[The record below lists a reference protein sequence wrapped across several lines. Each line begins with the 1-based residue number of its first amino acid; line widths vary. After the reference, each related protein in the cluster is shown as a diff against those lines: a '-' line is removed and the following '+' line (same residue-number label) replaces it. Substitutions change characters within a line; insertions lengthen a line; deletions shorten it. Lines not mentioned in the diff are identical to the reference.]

1 LLVFFRELRPYRQ
14 TGKAM
19 KAQAAGL
26 SMPFYLPGIF
36 GRVWRRIQDDDCFDL
51 AAQISFYFVLS
62 LFPFCLVLAVIVGWL
77 PSSALWKSFA
87 TWIVTYLPAD
97 SRQLI
102 FSTILGLVSYS
113 KGFLS
118 FGLLVTLWSA
128 SAGFVSLMESLSV
141 AYGSKDTRS
150 YWRKHVVAACVTMLA
165 AVFAIAAF
173 GIMALGHWG
182 SERLVADVGAW
193 SASHT
198 FWEIAR
204 RLATIALIYIGIN
217 LTNYILPNV
226 RRPWRWLTPGTVFA
240 TVALI
245 SASAALNLYFRH
257 FSSYPRLYGTLGGFI
272 VLMFWVYVASVIL
285 LIGAEIDHVVEDGG
299 EERIS

>member
-1 LLVFFRELRPYRQ
+1 
-14 TGKAM
+14 M

-26 SMPFYLPGIF
+26 SMYFHLPGTF

-102 FSTILGLVSYS
+102 FSTILGLATYS
-113 KGFLS
+113 TGFLS
-118 FGLLVTLWSA
+118 LGLVATLWSA

-141 AYGSKDTRS
+141 AYGSKDTRP
-150 YWRKHVVAACVTMLA
+150 YWRKHAIAACVTMLA
-165 AVFAIAAF
+165 AVFAILAF
-173 GIMALGHWG
+173 GIMALGLWG
-182 SERLVADVGAW
+182 SERMAADPGA
-193 SASHT
+193 ARALRI
-198 FWEIAR
+198 FWEIGH
-204 RLATIALIYIGIN
+204 RLATIALMYIGIN
-217 LTNYILPNV
+217 LANYILPNV
-226 RRPWRWLTPGTVFA
+226 RRPWRWLRPGTAFA

-245 SASAALNLYFRH
+245 SASATLNVYFRH
-257 FSSYPRLYGTLGGFI
+257 FSSYPRLYGTLGGFMI
-272 VLMFWVYVASVIL
+272 LMFWVYVASVIL
-285 LIGAEIDHVVEDGG
+285 LIGAEVDHVVEDGND
-299 EERIS
+299 ERIS

>member
-1 LLVFFRELRPYRQ
+1 
-14 TGKAM
+14 M

-26 SMPFYLPGIF
+26 SMYFHLPVIF

-102 FSTILGLVSYS
+102 FSAILGLVSYS
-113 KGFLS
+113 TGFLS
-118 FGLLVTLWSA
+118 FGLVATLWGA

-141 AYGSKDTRS
+141 AYGSKDTRP
-150 YWRKHVVAACVTMLA
+150 YWRKHALAACVTMLA

-182 SERLVADVGAW
+182 SEQLAADVGTG
-193 SASHT
+193 SALRI
-198 FWEIAR
+198 FVEIGR
-204 RLATIALIYIGIN
+204 RLATIALIYIGI
-217 LTNYILPNV
+217 LLVNYILPNV
-226 RRPWRWLTPGTVFA
+226 RRPWRWLTSGTAFA
-240 TVALI
+240 TIALI
-245 SASAALNLYFRH
+245 SASTILNVYFRH

-272 VLMFWVYVASVIL
+272 ILMFWVYAASVIL
-285 LIGAEIDHVVEDGG
+285 LIGAEVDHVVEDGN
-299 EERIS
+299 EERTS

>member
-1 LLVFFRELRPYRQ
+1 MYFH
-14 TGKAM
+14 
-19 KAQAAGL
+19 
-26 SMPFYLPGIF
+26 LPGIF
-36 GRVWRRIQDDDCFDL
+36 GRVWRRIWDDDCFDL
-51 AAQISFYFVLS
+51 AAQMSFYFVLS

-118 FGLLVTLWSA
+118 FGLIATLWSA

-141 AYGSKDTRS
+141 AYGSKDTRP
-150 YWRKHVVAACVTMLA
+150 YWRKHALAACVTMLA

-173 GIMALGHWG
+173 GIMAFGHWE
-182 SERLVADVGAW
+182 SERLVSDVGGW
-193 SASHT
+193 SASRT
-198 FWEIAR
+198 FLPLGR
-204 RLATIALIYIGIN
+204 RLATVALIYIVIN
-217 LTNYILPNV
+217 LVNYALPNV
-226 RRPWRWLTPGTVFA
+226 RRPWRWLAPGTGFG
-240 TVALI
+240 TIALI
-245 SASAALNLYFRH
+245 SATAALNLYFRH

-272 VLMFWVYVASVIL
+272 ILMIWVYVASLIL
-285 LIGAEIDHVVEDGG
+285 LIGAEINHVVED
-299 EERIS
+299 RKKARFS